1 MKSFLKYIASFG
13 IVASLG
19 LTSCVDD
26 LNQQSP
32 DPYQV
37 SNVSGQIDAVF
48 ANVLFNFATYGPNG
62 NSQVHEF
69 DGGMSSF
76 QRAIFIAE
84 EIPTDEACWLWD
96 PGDYGRLNYGYASTT
111 LNAAYG
117 FYSRLIINITL
128 CNDFIRNAEAGN
140 FGVPATDKK
149 VADYI
154 RQAKVL
160 RSACYYYMLS
170 FYDKIPYADENTET
184 GTVPP
189 QLPRKEVYE
198 NVKSTLKEVIAAYNA
213 AGNPTPAYGYV
224 GVDVA
229 DAILAKITLNAEVF
243 RGLGD
248 YEECYQACDRIIQR
262 LGHGGRYGNG
272 LAYSYQ
278 GLFGFNND
286 QFAIGNAGS
295 DVNEIIWTIPQNYPN
310 LLSYSG
316 ATFLIAA
323 WLGTNGVQVTM
334 PEPTS
339 TVYPDPA
346 TYHEKNQKYYD
357 IDPAH
362 YVVGDEYKTEEEAQE
377 ALKKAKD
384 DFNKAQE
391 DYKKVK
397 TDPSKKWQIEISE
410 EINGVYYS
418 FDPSAKGWVAQEWYN
433 AGDGWKCMV
442 ARRSFVS
449 KFEWEDTDRSKSN
462 DLRVAH
468 WQTSKHG
475 FNIDN
480 KSLIGDNWGENG
492 YLAPKYTNWAYNE
505 DGTLAAMQ
513 PEATKQVGGDYAVI
527 RLAEI
532 YLTAAEAMLK
542 GGGGSEALALQYVN
556 YIRQRAY
563 ASKYTPWTSLTMADL
578 QDERC
583 RELYGENVRRT
594 DLIRWNLWCT
604 GYNWDWKGGV
614 KAGTNLPE
622 YTKLYP
628 IPSRVMVA
636 SDYEQTTGY

>member
-1 MKSFLKYIASFG
+1 MKSFLKSIIAIG
-13 IVASLG
+13 AIATMG

-32 DPYQV
+32 DPNQI
-37 SNVSGQIDAVF
+37 SNVSGKIDEVF
-48 ANVLFNFATYGPNG
+48 ANIYLSFATYGPNG

-69 DGGMSSF
+69 DGGMASF
-76 QRAIFIAE
+76 QRAMFIAE

-96 PGDYGRLNYGYASTT
+96 PGDYGQLNYGYATTT

-140 FGVPATDKK
+140 FGVSATDPT

-154 RQAKVL
+154 RQAKTL
-160 RSACYYYMLS
+160 RSACYFYMLS
-170 FYDKIPYADENTET
+170 FYDKIPYADEQMET
-184 GTVPP
+184 GTVAP
-189 QLPRKEVYE
+189 QLPRATVYE
-198 NVKSTLKEVIAAYNA
+198 NVKATLKEVIASYQE
-213 AGNPTPAYGYV
+213 AGNTTPAYGYV

-229 DAILAKITLNAEVF
+229 DAILAKLTLNAEVF
-243 RGLGD
+243 RGTGD
-248 YEECYQACDRIIQR
+248 YQECYQACDRIIKR
-262 LGHGGRYGNG
+262 LGNGGHYNNG

-286 QFAIGNAGS
+286 QYVLGNPGS
-295 DVNEIIWTIPQNYPN
+295 TVNEIIWTIPQNYPN

-334 PEPTS
+334 PEPT
-339 TVYPDPA
+339 TEKYDDEA
-346 TYHEKNQKYYD
+346 EYHAKNQKYYD
-357 IDPAH
+357 IERSSYDN
-362 YVVGDEYKTEEEAQE
+362 E
-377 ALKKAKD
+377 
-384 DFNKAQE
+384 E
-391 DYKKVK
+391 DYNDAVKEYEDAVKNYDETKK
-397 TDPSKKWQIEISE
+397 DASKKWQVEISE

-418 FDPSAKGWVAQEWYN
+418 FDPSATGWVSQQWYN

-442 ARRSFVS
+442 ARRTFVT
-449 KFEWEDTDRSKSN
+449 KFDWEDTDYSISK
-462 DLRVAH
+462 DRRVAN

-475 FNIDN
+475 FNLDN
-480 KSLIGDNWGENG
+480 KSLVGDDWGMNG
-492 YLAPKYTNWAYNE
+492 YLTPKYTNWAYNE
-505 DGTLAAMQ
+505 DGTLSANQ
-513 PEATKQVGGDYAVI
+513 PDATAQVGGDYAVI

-532 YLTAAEAMLK
+532 YLTAAEAILQ
-542 GGGGSEALALQYVN
+542 GGGGSEAEALRYVN
-556 YIRQRAY
+556 YVRQRAY
-563 ASKYTPWTSLTMADL
+563 GQDANGKDIYTPWTNLTMEEL

-583 RELYGENVRRT
+583 RELYGENTRRT

-604 GYNWDWKGGV
+604 GYTWDWKGGV

-628 IPSRVMVA
+628 IPSRVIVA